1 MSSYEDIH
9 FVYDVKNFVRQCVGN
24 NKVIDLRMLK
34 AAALMMGAVEL
45 GEWVDESGAKHC
57 TLFWPDTGRLG
68 DTLGGAE
75 LRCVLP
81 PKGKA
86 LDPKAERA
94 ILEKRIKYHEATDGY
109 AAF

>member
-1 MSSYEDIH
+1 MDDKH
-9 FVYDVKNFVRQCVGN
+9 FVIDVKDLIRKCVAN
-24 NKVIDLRMLK
+24 NRVIDLRMLK

-57 TLFWPDTGRLG
+57 TLYWPDMGRAG
-68 DTLGGAE
+68 DCLGGAE

-94 ILEKRIKYHEATDGY
+94 IIEGRIKYNEAVAGCGP
-109 AAF
+109 F